1 MQTRLTENLFRKA
14 LDQAFTYALDHFLKG
29 EPLAALLPKITDE
42 VADLLKVPLLWVG
55 VVQPD
60 QSICVVGSAGPKSAL
75 APMDS
80 VLSLDRKD
88 EPAFMALQKKH
99 SVSAVIKD
107 KDKKDY
113 TFFAQPI
120 CHQDAVLGVVCAL
133 IPGRRLSEVLVQ
145 CMDIFVQQLDQLYYM
160 GQLRQDN
167 LFAFV
172 SDRIRNL
179 DLARELPRALKNK
192 EFFLNFQPQIDI
204 EDKQI
209 KGWEALV
216 RWQHPQRGLVP
227 PLDFIPLCERYGYID
242 ELFNVVLDQ
251 AMEQMA
257 VWSKMGYKDLFIAV
271 NLSPA
276 QFYNPVFVQHV
287 YSTLKKYKLPAHML
301 ELELTEGML
310 MHDTDK
316 AYSLLKDLLDH
327 GVRVAL
333 DDFGTGY
340 SSLGYLHHFPVN
352 KIKIDCSF
360 VREME
365 QSLEMREICRAI
377 VKLGRILNCDIVAEG
392 VEHNSQ
398 LDIVSHI
405 GCHIVQGYLL
415 GRPMPAAEATE
426 FLKQKKAK

>member
-1 MQTRLTENLFRKA
+1 
-14 LDQAFTYALDHFLKG
+14 
-29 EPLAALLPKITDE
+29 
-42 VADLLKVPLLWVG
+42 
-55 VVQPD
+55 
-60 QSICVVGSAGPKSAL
+60 
-75 APMDS
+75 
-80 VLSLDRKD
+80 
-88 EPAFMALQKKH
+88 
-99 SVSAVIKD
+99 
-107 KDKKDY
+107 
-113 TFFAQPI
+113 
-120 CHQDAVLGVVCAL
+120 
-133 IPGRRLSEVLVQ
+133 
-145 CMDIFVQQLDQLYYM
+145 
-160 GQLRQDN
+160 
-167 LFAFV
+167 
-172 SDRIRNL
+172 
-179 DLARELPRALKNK
+179 
-192 EFFLNFQPQIDI
+192 
-204 EDKQI
+204 
-209 KGWEALV
+209 
-216 RWQHPQRGLVP
+216 
-227 PLDFIPLCERYGYID
+227 
-242 ELFNVVLDQ
+242 
-251 AMEQMA
+251 
-257 VWSKMGYKDLFIAV
+257 
-271 NLSPA
+271 
-276 QFYNPVFVQHV
+276 
-287 YSTLKKYKLPAHML
+287 ML